1 MNDGGFMAISSIKP
15 SDIFYT
21 GNVYDSAC
29 FVGVSHSSDGGVTW
43 EHDTIDIGTR
53 GWAVAFDGV
62 DTNRVYIG
70 GDSAYSYPCLLI
82 STDLGATWTMSRTG
96 LNGTVNVLMTIP
108 GDGQLVYAGTDSGLF
123 ISTDAGA
130 TWEATTLTQ
139 SVRTLVYDPAKE
151 QNLFAGTY
159 SNGVYSSTDGGMTW
173 TEMNDGLTCN
183 KVLSLAFRSGTE
195 NTIYAGTEGGSV
207 FKMATGTGLAGP
219 SSIVHRSSFTVSP
232 NPSRGRACL
241 EFTLPAS
248 APVRAAVYDHA
259 GRMVE
264 DLGKR
269 LMPSGTNA
277 WQLDTRSIPAGTYFL
292 RLSAGEETR
301 TARLTILN

>member
-1 MNDGGFMAISSIKP
+1 MNDGGFMAVSPLNSN
-15 SDIFYT
+15 DIFCT
-21 GNVYDSAC
+21 GNVYDSAYS
-29 FVGVSHSSDGGVTW
+29 VAVSHSNDGGTTW
-43 EHDTIDIGTR
+43 EHDTIRVGTR
-53 GWAVAFDGV
+53 GWAVAFDGA
-62 DTNRVYIG
+62 DTNRVYVG
-70 GDSAYSYPCLLI
+70 GDSAYSI
-82 STDLGATWTMSRTG
+82 STDLGGTWTMSRTG
-96 LNGTVNVLMTIP
+96 LSGAVNVLMTIP
-108 GDGQLVYAGTDSGLF
+108 GNGQLVYAGTGSGLF

-130 TWEATTLTQ
+130 TWEATSLTG
-139 SVRTLVYDPAKE
+139 SVRTLVCDPADE
-151 QNLFAGTY
+151 ENIFAGTY
-159 SNGVYSSTDGGMTW
+159 GNGVYSSTDGGTTW
-173 TEMNDGLTCN
+173 TEMNDGLTCS

>member
-1 MNDGGFMAISSIKP
+1 MSS
-15 SDIFYT
+15 
-21 GNVYDSAC
+21 
-29 FVGVSHSSDGGVTW
+29 
-43 EHDTIDIGTR
+43 
-53 GWAVAFDGV
+53 
-62 DTNRVYIG
+62 
-70 GDSAYSYPCLLI
+70 
-82 STDLGATWTMSRTG
+82 TG
-96 LNGTVNVLMTIP
+96 LSGAVNALMTIP
-108 GDGQLVYAGTDSGLF
+108 GNGQRVYAGTNGGLF

-130 TWEATTLTQ
+130 TWEAATLTQ
-139 SVRTLVYDPAKE
+139 SVRTLVYDPTNE
-151 QNLFAGTY
+151 QNIFAGTY
-159 SNGVYSSTDGGMTW
+159 GYGVYASTDGGTTW
-173 TEMNDGLTCN
+173 TEMNDGLTCSN
-183 KVLSLAFRSGTE
+183 VLSLAFRSGTE

-207 FKMATGTGLAGP
+207 FKTTTGAGVAGP

-232 NPSRGRACL
+232 NPSRGKACL

-292 RLSAGEETR
+292 RLSSGEQTH
-301 TARLTILN
+301 TARLTILK